1 MTQDGSHFSLQRSL
15 FQLPEIPAQI
25 NVGDFKCSPN
35 TLGVNLQLL
44 SSSREMWDSD
54 GLQALYLLDLVART
68 AALLFI
74 VDICSALHYLSPR
87 HGKHTTILTGLA
99 ATGLAA
105 RAVSLLHI
113 GVTTVSHG
121 SSISTGLRLT
131 C

>member
-15 FQLPEIPAQI
+15 FQLPEIPGQI

-74 VDICSALHYLSPR
+74 VDICSALHYLS
-87 HGKHTTILTGLA
+87 H
-99 ATGLAA
+99 ATASTPPSL
-105 RAVSLLHI
+105 RALLRPALLREL
-113 GVTTVSHG
+113 SA
-121 SSISTGLRLT
+121 SSILV
-131 C
+131 